1 MVWGDEF
8 IDWFRRDNKPEH
20 LRRGELGEK
29 AAKRHLKKA
38 GLKFLYANFRGDQG
52 EIDLIFREGD
62 VLVFVEVKTR
72 SSETWTR
79 PASAV
84 NAAKQRKIFSTAR
97 DYLRLLDNQQIPVRY
112 DIVEVLLE
120 DGQVG
125 EVRHQPNA
133 FAPARIRR

>member
-1 MVWGDEF
+1 MVWGDGF
-8 IDWFRRDNKPEH
+8 IDWFRRDKPEH
-20 LRRGELGEK
+20 LRRGELGER
-29 AAKRHLKKA
+29 AAKCHLKKV
-38 GLKFLYANFRGDQG
+38 GLKFLYANFRGDEG

-72 SSETWTR
+72 SSETWAR

-84 NAAKQRKIFSTAR
+84 NAEKQRKIFSTAR
-97 DYLRLLDNQQIPVRY
+97 DYLRLLDNRQIPVRY

-120 DGQVG
+120 DGRVG

-133 FAPARIRR
+133 FASGRRRR